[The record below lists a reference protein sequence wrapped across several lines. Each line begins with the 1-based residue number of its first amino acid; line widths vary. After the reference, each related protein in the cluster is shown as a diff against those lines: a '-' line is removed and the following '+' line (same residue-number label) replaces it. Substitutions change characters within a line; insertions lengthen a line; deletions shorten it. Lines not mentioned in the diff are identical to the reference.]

1 VVLEEL
7 LAVIDQRGMD
17 VKGRVVGAGGIVG
30 EEWMVLVEGLAVIS
44 QRGLNHGGQENA
56 WMLVIVLAVDLP
68 RKVDVEGW
76 GVLLVGISIFKW
88 VVVVVQ
94 YGCRKREGTG
104 CVGSVLNRD
113 QVVPC

>member
-1 VVLEEL
+1 MLV
-7 LAVIDQRGMD
+7 A
-17 VKGRVVGAGGIVG
+17 GIV
-30 EEWMVLVEGLAVIS
+30 VIRQHRHVNGKCLYS
-44 QRGLNHGGQENA
+44 GCHEKA
-56 WMLVIVLAVDLP
+56 MWILVIVLAVDLP
-68 RKVDVEGW
+68 RKVDVKGW
-76 GVLLVGISIFKW
+76 GVLLGGISIFKW